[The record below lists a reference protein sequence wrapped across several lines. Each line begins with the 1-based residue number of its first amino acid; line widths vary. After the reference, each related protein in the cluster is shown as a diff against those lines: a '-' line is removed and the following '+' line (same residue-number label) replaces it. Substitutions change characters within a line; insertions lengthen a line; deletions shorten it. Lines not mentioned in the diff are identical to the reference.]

1 MVPLKNDKRMTRRS
15 TRVLIII
22 PAYNEEENIVRVVE
36 NLRNNYSEYDYI
48 VVNDGST
55 DDTAKLCQKHNYNL
69 LDLPINLNLAGAF
82 QTGMKYAMYEG
93 YDYAIQY
100 DADGQ
105 HNPSYIAGMIEKAEQ
120 ENLDIVIGSRFVTE
134 KKPFTARM
142 IGNRVISACI
152 RITTGKWI
160 GDPTSGMRMF
170 NARMIKKLA
179 TTMNYGPEPDTVA
192 FLIRCGAKVSE
203 YQVTMNERIA
213 GESYLNWSRSIKY
226 MLHMCSSILLVQWFR
241 KRGL

>member
-1 MVPLKNDKRMTRRS
+1 MTGRS

-36 NLRNNYSEYDYI
+36 DLRNNYSEYDYI
-48 VVNDGST
+48 VVNDGSM

-100 DADGQ
+100 DGDGQ

-142 IGNRVISACI
+142 IGNRVISACT

-226 MLHMCSSILLVQWFR
+226 MFHMCSSILLVQWFR